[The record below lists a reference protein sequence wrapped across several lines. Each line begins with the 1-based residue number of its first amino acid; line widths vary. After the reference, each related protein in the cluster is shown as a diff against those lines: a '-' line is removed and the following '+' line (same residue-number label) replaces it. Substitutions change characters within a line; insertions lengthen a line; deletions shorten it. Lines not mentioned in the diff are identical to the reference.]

1 MVQAS
6 QPAPRAAVKELL
18 GELTSLEVELHP
30 VHRRARLLLALTS
43 RGAAGE
49 RDRLVQDLRAQRPLR
64 PRWNP
69 VAPVRATAELRAVDR
84 LRRRVEPLP
93 VAALYR
99 DRLDELELELCML
112 EGFGKERCVRP
123 LAARRYGTGA
133 LPAPGWT
140 GGGRLSDL
148 ARRIL
153 TQLEPEVEPRTVRA
167 QGGHPAA
174 GLSGMMRGL
183 IDRMALDADVVV
195 DPQLVAGAATGDR
208 TVYVADRRFGEREA
222 RRLLVHEVLGHLL
235 AAANGRCQ
243 PLRILE
249 WGTADSYADQ
259 EGVALCLE
267 ARCGAMDAQRLRML
281 AARVLA
287 TDLMHAGATFDD
299 TARDL
304 WERDGLTPEEAVVVA
319 ERAYRGGGVARDVV
333 YLDGYLRVRQAL
345 IDGDTDLD
353 ELRAGRLSVS
363 AIPMVR
369 ALRDIG
375 LSRPA
380 PQRPNFAR
388 SFWETRSGTKPSTL
402 PPSDAASLMRLEL
415 T

>member
-6 QPAPRAAVKELL
+6 QRAPEGAVRELRTELSALEFDL
-18 GELTSLEVELHP
+18 GP

-49 RDRLVQDLRAQRPLR
+49 RDRLVADLKAHRALR

-69 VAPVRATAELRAVDR
+69 VAPVGASAELRAVDR

-93 VAALYR
+93 VASLYLE
-99 DRLDELELELCML
+99 RLDELELELCML
-112 EGFGKERCVRP
+112 EAFGKERRVRP
-123 LAARRYGTGA
+123 LAARRYGDGSA
-133 LPAPGWT
+133 AAPESV
-140 GGGRLSDL
+140 GGGQLLDL
-148 ARRIL
+148 AQRIL
-153 TQLEPEVEPRTVRA
+153 RQLEPESEAGTVPARGA
-167 QGGHPAA
+167 QPAA
-174 GLSGMMRGL
+174 CLSGRMRTL
-183 IDRMALDADVVV
+183 IDALALDADVVV
-195 DPQLVAGAATGDR
+195 DAQLVAGAATGDR
-208 TVYVADRRFGEREA
+208 TVYVADRMFGEREA
-222 RRLLVHEVLGHLL
+222 QRLLVHEVLGHLL

-249 WGTADSYADQ
+249 WGTARSFADQ

-267 ARCGAMDAQRLRML
+267 ALCGAMDAHRLRTL
-281 AARVLA
+281 AARVVA
-287 TDLMHAGATFDD
+287 TDAMHAGATFDD
-299 TARDL
+299 TARQL
-304 WERDGLTPEEAVVVA
+304 YERDGLTAAGAVAVA

-345 IDGDTDLD
+345 ADCTTDLD
-353 ELRAGRLSVS
+353 ELRAGRLSVG
-363 AIPMVR
+363 AIPTLR
-369 ALRDIG
+369 ALSSVG

-380 PQRPNFAR
+380 PQRPNLTR
-388 SFWETRSGTKPSTL
+388 SFCDTRSGTSPSTL